1 MAIVS
6 TILGGVGG
14 LIIFLYAML
23 YLGIEFPG
31 AVALYLMSGFLLTGC
46 ALLNVMV
53 TRRI

>member
-14 LIIFLYAML
+14 LIIFLYAIF
-23 YLGIEFPG
+23 YLGVAFEG
-31 AVALYLMSGFLLTGC
+31 AVALYLLSGFLLTGC
-46 ALLNVMV
+46 ALLNVMM